1 MVITENFIISTIHDL
16 NFCEVYEDGITFNE
30 LVDEL
35 ENTFLFESDSIDSIK
50 NYKDKI
56 KKLKVIIQKLKQN
69 YVILIEDEKMYI
81 NTNSEEFFRIKKIKD
96 EILDMQITN
105 MKKPSLFKN
114 ILSEVKSIYSYIFT

>member
-35 ENTFLFESDSIDSIK
+35 ENTFLFESDTIDSIK

-96 EILDMQITN
+96 EIIDMQITN